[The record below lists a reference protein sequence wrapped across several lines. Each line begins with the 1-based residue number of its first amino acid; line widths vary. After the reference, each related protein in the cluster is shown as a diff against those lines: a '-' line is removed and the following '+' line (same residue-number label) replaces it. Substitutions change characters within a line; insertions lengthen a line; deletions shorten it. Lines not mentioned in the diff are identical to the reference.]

1 MKTETIREYLE
12 HDHRRLD
19 HLLRSAASDA
29 NKVEPGTFA
38 EFRRGLLKHISME
51 EKILLPTVQALR
63 RGGPLPIAAQLRL
76 QHGAIA
82 ALLVPSP
89 RSAVVNALK
98 AVLAK
103 HNAIEEGSA
112 GVYAECDRI
121 VGPELVGLLSR
132 LQGAPE
138 VPVARHVDSEK
149 VEASARRALTRAGFD
164 WNLISD

>member
-1 MKTETIREYLE
+1 MNAETIGEYLE
-12 HDHRRLD
+12 RDHRRLD
-19 HLLRSAASDA
+19 HLLSYAASDP
-29 NKVEPGTFA
+29 NTVERGAFA

-63 RGGPLPIAAQLRL
+63 RGEPLRIAAQLRL

-98 AVLAK
+98 VVLAR
-103 HNAIEEGSA
+103 HNPIEEGTA

-121 VGPELVGLLSR
+121 VGPELVGLLGR
-132 LQGAPE
+132 LQAAAE
-138 VPVARHVDSEK
+138 VPVARHVDKK

-164 WNLISD
+164 SNLVSD